1 PVVPGSM
8 PSTVPRLGVLEDLVR
23 YVEVRVDLL
32 DVVEL
37 LELLHETEDPAGL
50 VALDADGRRRTHRD
64 LRRSDR
70 DAGLLQRCLHPL
82 ERGTA
87 VGAGGAV
94 DGTLD
99 VRMRHVHGARPIESE
114 PKPEIRLGIAAT
126 LTRGE
131 HDLARHL
138 GENDSPL
145 DVRRALLALDLTPL

>member
-1 PVVPGSM
+1 EIRRGPIALAAGRFDHRRHAGRCVACG
-8 PSTVPRLGVLEDLVR
+8 D
-23 YVEVRVDLL
+23 
-32 DVVEL
+32 
-37 LELLHETEDPAGL
+37 DPLA
-50 VALDADGRRRTHRD
+50 
-64 LRRSDR
+64 
-70 DAGLLQRCLHPL
+70 
-82 ERGTA
+82 RGTA

-114 PKPEIRLGIAAT
+114 ARPEIRLGIAAT

-145 DVRRALLALDLTPL
+145 DVRRTLLALDLTPL